1 MAAQRV
7 LTLAFSVLA
16 VVLLGAGPAAAVSQ
30 ETVLTATTA
39 DGETGTPPGKVATL
53 TCEPTGG
60 THQQRAKACAQLV
73 AAHGQVAN
81 LAGDPDSQV
90 CTMDYRPVTVTLKGI
105 WQGQP
110 LAYQKTYGN
119 GCVLRGMTG
128 DVFAL

>member
-30 ETVLTATTA
+30 ETVLTVTTA
-39 DGETGTPPGKVATL
+39 EGEAGTPPGKVATL
-53 TCEPTGG
+53 NCDPAGG
-60 THQQRAKACAQLV
+60 THQHRAQACAQLS
-73 AAHGQVAN
+73 AAQGQVAN
-81 LAGDPDSQV
+81 LAGDPESQV

-110 LAYQKTYGN
+110 LAYQHTYGN
-119 GCVLRGMTG
+119 GCVLRGKTG
-128 DVFAL
+128 HVFDV